1 MQNQELYQQKAQ
13 AQLDEWRADLDKLKA
28 KVSGDSADRQLDINR
43 NLKVLE
49 RKIEEGREKL
59 SDISQI
65 GEDSWESASANVR
78 SAWDSVKF
86 EANDL
91 IAKLKR

>member
-1 MQNQELYQQKAQ
+1 MQNRELYQQKAQ
-13 AQLDEWRADLDKLKA
+13 AQLDEWRADFDKLKA
-28 KVSGDSADRQLDINR
+28 KMSDASADRQLDINR
-43 NLKVLE
+43 NLNILE

-59 SDISQI
+59 SDISQF
-65 GEDSWESASANVR
+65 GEDSWETASANVR

-86 EANDL
+86 EANDV